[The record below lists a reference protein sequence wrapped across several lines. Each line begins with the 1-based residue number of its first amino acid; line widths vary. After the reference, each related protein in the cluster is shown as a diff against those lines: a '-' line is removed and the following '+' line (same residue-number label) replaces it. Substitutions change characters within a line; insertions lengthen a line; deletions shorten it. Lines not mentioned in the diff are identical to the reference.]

1 MALRRMKKKAIRQPA
16 PDNVI
21 VASRPSIP
29 RAVSIA
35 ARAAYIARTVRNVPD
50 IVVSWITCDSGP
62 RRRPVFADVSTTSG
76 IAVMSVSD
84 VPAVLPHVSPV
95 STEIPVDRKSVV

>member
-1 MALRRMKKKAIRQPA
+1 MALRRMKKKTIRQPA
-16 PDNVI
+16 PDNVL

-35 ARAAYIARTVRNVPD
+35 ARAAYLARTVQNVPD
-50 IVVSWITCDSGP
+50 QVESPGSPAIQDPAGDQSLPTSQL
-62 RRRPVFADVSTTSG
+62 TSG

-84 VPAVLPHVSPV
+84 RCTDMSLCHCHIYFVEL
-95 STEIPVDRKSVV
+95 